1 MHAFDQAIQMLE
13 SLASQEQTI
22 SDELAHACNNKGFV
36 LDELHQ
42 YSKALAFYDKAI
54 EIWQRL
60 IDQEQMTENIPH
72 LLAACNNKAFALLN
86 LNRSDEAIRWCD
98 KAIGIGKQNWTLP
111 PDGMALLSKE
121 LSVSHHRKATILGRQ
136 GNYEQAIGEYAEGIR
151 HLEHLVLGGQWEF
164 CFGLANM
171 MANQG
176 YCLLR
181 VGKRT
186 ESQRVLRNTLQV
198 IDKGLRNT
206 NDARLL
212 ALRHQVQSMF

>member
-1 MHAFDQAIQMLE
+1 MM
-13 SLASQEQTI
+13 S
-22 SDELAHACNNKGFV
+22 
-36 LDELHQ
+36 
-42 YSKALAFYDKAI
+42 
-54 EIWQRL
+54 
-60 IDQEQMTENIPH
+60 
-72 LLAACNNKAFALLN
+72 
-86 LNRSDEAIRWCD
+86 
-98 KAIGIGKQNWTLP
+98 
-111 PDGMALLSKE
+111 
-121 LSVSHHRKATILGRQ
+121 SHHRKATILGRQ
-136 GNYEQAIGEYAEGIR
+136 GNYEQAIGEYTAGIR
-151 HLEHLVLGGQWEF
+151 SLEPLVLGGQWEF